1 MVKPFEGE
9 GTIEG
14 GESKEEVG
22 CEDRRDREKDII
34 KVVDHESSSN
44 VGDLEI

>member
-22 CEDRRDREKDII
+22 YEDREKDII

>member
-14 GESKEEVG
+14 RESKEVG